1 MGLVINIEHWPMPA
15 AIALATEGV
24 RANYN
29 PECGGGGFGAADREI
44 GSKLDGAKVLSAIDR
59 MSKHARHLSD
69 WCLFAYSSPGWSST
83 RLTERLIDN
92 VAYDWVFSRYEQYNE
107 LVQIRTYNKI
117 VPLIPLIAVGVALE
131 QASGAEINK
140 VNGEL
145 VYSPVA
151 TKSQLIEVLVSGDVK
166 EANDDSLSLKK
177 KRTIYYQKHWTRI
190 SVHIDTIKMILMRYD
205 RIAQKRFKEELAKE
219 MGAN

>member
-1 MGLVINIEHWPMPA
+1 MGLVVQIEHWPMPA

-29 PECGGGGFGAADREI
+29 QGCGGGGFGAADREI
-44 GSKLDGAKVLSAIDR
+44 GSKLDGAKVLTAIDEI
-59 MSKHARHLSD
+59 SKNARHLSD
-69 WCLFAYSSPGWSST
+69 WCLFAYSSPGWNST
-83 RLTERLIDN
+83 RLTERLVEN

-107 LVQIRTYNKI
+107 IVQIRTYNKI
-117 VPLIPLIAVGVALE
+117 TPLIPLIAAGVALE

-151 TKSQLIEVLVSGDVK
+151 TKIQLIQMLVSGDAK
-166 EANDDSLSLKK
+166 EANDDSLSFKK
-177 KRTIYYQKHWTRI
+177 KRTIYYQKHWSRI
-190 SVHIDTIKMILMRYD
+190 LVHVDTIKMILMRYD
-205 RIAQKRFKEELAKE
+205 KIAQKRFKEELAKE

>member
-1 MGLVINIEHWPMPA
+1 MGLVVRIEHWPMAA

-29 PECGGGGFGAADREI
+29 QGCGGGGFGAADREI
-44 GSKLDGAKVLSAIDR
+44 GSKLDGAKVLAVIDEIA
-59 MSKHARHLSD
+59 KNARHLSD
-69 WCLFAYSSPGWSST
+69 WCLFAYSSPGWNST
-83 RLTERLIDN
+83 RLTERLVEN

-107 LVQIRTYNKI
+107 IVQIRTYNKI
-117 VPLIPLIAVGVALE
+117 TPLIPLIAAGVALE

-151 TKSQLIEVLVSGDVK
+151 TKIQLIQMLASCDAK
-166 EANDDSLSLKK
+166 EANDDSLSFKK
-177 KRTIYYQKHWTRI
+177 KRTIYYQKHWSRI
-190 SVHIDTIKMILMRYD
+190 SVHVDTIKMILMRYD
-205 RIAQKRFKEELAKE
+205 RIASKRFKEELAKE

>member
-1 MGLVINIEHWPMPA
+1 MGLVVQIEHWPMPA

-29 PECGGGGFGAADREI
+29 QGCGGGGFGAADREI
-44 GSKLDGAKVLSAIDR
+44 GSKLDGAKVLAVIDEIA
-59 MSKHARHLSD
+59 KNARHLSD
-69 WCLFAYSSPGWSST
+69 WCLFAYSSPGWNST
-83 RLTERLIDN
+83 RLTERLVEN

-107 LVQIRTYNKI
+107 IVQIRTYNKI
-117 VPLIPLIAVGVALE
+117 TPLIPLIAAGVALE

-151 TKSQLIEVLVSGDVK
+151 TKIQLIQMLVSCDAK
-166 EANDDSLSLKK
+166 EANDDSLSFKK
-177 KRTIYYQKHWTRI
+177 KRTIYYQKHWSRI
-190 SVHIDTIKMILMRYD
+190 SVHVDTIKMILMRYD
-205 RIAQKRFKEELAKE
+205 RIASKRFKEELAKE